1 MHSSLVFFVNLL
13 FLVCHSCISS
23 DVSQRKLE
31 LEREIN
37 ETNEES
43 QQLSIPSHILHNQ
56 IMNITEQLKEQFP
69 EETEQINQ
77 FATCCFHSHPN
88 YNQTEVISEFTT
100 YFDLS
105 EIKYGVNIPSNS
117 LVRNYLN
124 ENYHK
129 GLFPSNNKT
138 KLCIEDL
145 SVEFRREN
153 ENQLN
158 NLETAMMQYN
168 EIFLHSFK
176 LSFKYFVLSEVEKQ
190 LKNETE

>member
-23 DVSQRKLE
+23 
-31 LEREIN
+31 
-37 ETNEES
+37 EES
-43 QQLSIPSHILHNQ
+43 QQLSIPSHILYNQ
-56 IMNITEQLKEQFP
+56 IINITEQLKDQFP
-69 EETEQINQ
+69 EETKQINQ

-88 YNQTEVISEFTT
+88 YNHTEVIS
-100 YFDLS
+100 
-105 EIKYGVNIPSNS
+105 GVNIPSNS

-129 GLFPSNNKT
+129 G
-138 KLCIEDL
+138 
-145 SVEFRREN
+145 EN
-153 ENQLN
+153 ENQLK

-176 LSFKYFVLSEVEKQ
+176 LSCK
-190 LKNETE
+190 